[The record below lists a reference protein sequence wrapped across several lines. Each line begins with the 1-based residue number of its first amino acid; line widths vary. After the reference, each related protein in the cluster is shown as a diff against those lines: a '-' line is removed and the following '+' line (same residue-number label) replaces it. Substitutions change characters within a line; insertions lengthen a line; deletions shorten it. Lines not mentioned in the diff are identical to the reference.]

1 LTGIAVVFSLLILL
15 KGKVAIIDRFV
26 DNTSMSL
33 LAAAWFLQIIVNNL
47 AVYLRAHK
55 EEPLV
60 VPSFFTAVYIAVTTF
75 LCARF
80 LPPAYFFLGFF
91 SSYFWGIPWILNIF
105 YHKRKESHIDG
116 YSARQE
122 VTYNSNTNF

>member
-33 LAAAWFLQIIVNNL
+33 LAAAWFLQIIVNTL

-60 VPSFFTAVYIAVTTF
+60 IPSSVSAVYIVITTF
-75 LCARF
+75 LCAKF
-80 LPPAYFFLGFF
+80 LPPEYFFLGFL
-91 SSYFWGIPWILNIF
+91 SSYLWGMPWIVNIF
-105 YHKRKESHIDG
+105 HRKRKTSHIDE
-116 YSARQE
+116 YPTVQ
-122 VTYNSNTNF
+122 VTYNSDTNI